1 MYPLVDVIKAMD
13 YPYKYLL
20 LEMLIRLSS
29 KFNNKYIAPPE
40 LFEPLLLD
48 YIIADI
54 QCYKLEMV

>member
-48 YIIADI
+48 YITADI
-54 QCYKLEMV
+54 